1 MKRVYPSILL
11 VVFLSIGLMGCSH
24 NSATDFV
31 IVEEENVTSDS
42 VKPRLAVEIKV
53 DGDTA
58 TVLID
63 TDLKISAQNYGSEK
77 VNGEGHI
84 HLYLDNGEKQGVKQ
98 KSYVLENLEKG
109 QYVVRVSLHN
119 NDHTP
124 YGVTETVE
132 FEIK

>member
-1 MKRVYPSILL
+1 MKRMYSSILL
-11 VVFLSIGLMGCSH
+11 VGFLAFDLIGCSH
-24 NSATDFV
+24 SSATDFV
-31 IVEEENVTSDS
+31 IVEEENSTSTS
-42 VKPRLAVEIKV
+42 VKPHLSVEIKI
-53 DGDTA
+53 DGDNA

-63 TDLKISAQNYGSEK
+63 TDLKISAKNYGSEK

-84 HLYLDNGEKQGVKQ
+84 HLYLNNGEKQGVKQ
-98 KSYVLENLEKG
+98 KSYVLEDLEKG
-109 QYVVRVSLHN
+109 QHVIRVSLHN

>member
-1 MKRVYPSILL
+1 MKRKYSLFLL
-11 VVFLSIGLMGCSH
+11 VVLTFILTSC
-24 NSATDFV
+24 NNTSATDFV
-31 IVEEENVTSDS
+31 VVDS
-42 VKPRLAVEIKV
+42 EGTTNSSIKPVLEVEIEV
-53 DGDTA
+53 NGNDV

-63 TDLKISAQNYGSEK
+63 TDLKISPENYGSEK

-109 QYVVRVSLHN
+109 QHVIRVSLHN

-124 YGVTETVE
+124 YGVSETIE